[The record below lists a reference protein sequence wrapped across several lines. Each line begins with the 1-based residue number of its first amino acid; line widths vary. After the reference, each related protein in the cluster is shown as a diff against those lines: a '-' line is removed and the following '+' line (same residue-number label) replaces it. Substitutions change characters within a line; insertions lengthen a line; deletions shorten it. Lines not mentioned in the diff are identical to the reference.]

1 MSDTNTKMK
10 VTLDGDKGMY
20 TQQEVADLLRKA
32 DIVVGITQPD
42 GKVSPSTVEEVRDKE
57 AEKAAKAVQAVG

>member
-1 MSDTNTKMK
+1 MSDTKIK

-32 DIVVGITQPD
+32 GVEVAITLPD
-42 GKVSPSTVEEVRDKE
+42 GKVSPSTVEEIQVKEKAKADKE
-57 AEKAAKAVQAVG
+57 AA